1 MEKNEFPSQEVIGLI
16 RSCKIEEA
24 FRITATYIHLSAEAR
39 TILCQ
44 LLRSSHNIFLLSGY
58 KDYIKQLA
66 DKGNPWM
73 QYAWARFNDCAAPGP
88 DSVTIAQEYYNKAVE
103 AGISDARM
111 CLAYM
116 WRDGDFGIVDLS
128 RYEKEMKIAADQD
141 SHMALQQ
148 IIRDMT
154 FGQYGAKKETLRALD
169 MLSGY
174 IDESCRKGIYI
185 DPRYYTLMG
194 VVTEEAGKPQDKLKW
209 YKKGFEEGDLS
220 AFIFYLYSECLNE
233 EFEITDKDRFE
244 ELVLVGEQVHCAE
257 AFENLLLVLSEEL
270 YNKYDT
276 QLNDDITEALKQDLE
291 TAYQLGDNYA
301 ACELGIF
308 YYYGQYGFEQDY
320 KEALKWFSRGANL
333 RSGFSYSMLALMMEE
348 GNHPDG
354 KDLERMHEWEIRA
367 LRLGCDDMLGK
378 VISAYEDGYLAAYA
392 SEIEQYYYPRL
403 MAKDQYE
410 DEKEEEGDDE
420 EESYSEDE
428 DYPDDDGRF
437 DAWS

>member
-1 MEKNEFPSQEVIGLI
+1 MEKNEFPSQEVIDLI

-73 QYAWARFNDCAAPGP
+73 QYAWARFNDCTAPGP

-116 WRDGDFGIVDLS
+116 WRDGDFGTVDLN
-128 RYEKEMKIAADQD
+128 RYKTEMKKSAEEE
-141 SHMALQQ
+141 SEMALQQ

-154 FGQYGAKKETLRALD
+154 FGQYGSKKDTDRALD
-169 MLSGY
+169 MLSRF

-194 VVTEEAGKPQDKLKW
+194 VVTEEAGRPQEKLKW

-220 AFIFYLYSECLNE
+220 AFIFYLYAECFNE
-233 EFEITDKDRFE
+233 EYEITDKERFE
-244 ELVLVGEQVHCAE
+244 ELVLEGENLCCAE
-257 AFENLLLVLSEEL
+257 AFENLLLVISEESF
-270 YNKYDT
+270 NEYDA
-276 QLNDDITEALKQDLE
+276 QLREEITETLKTELK
-291 TAYQLGDNYA
+291 TAYLLGDDYA
-301 ACELGIF
+301 AYRLGHA
-308 YYYGQYGFEQDY
+308 YYYGEYGFEQDY
-320 KEALKWFSRGANL
+320 AEAFRWFSRGAIL
-333 RSGFSYSMLALMMEE
+333 RSAYSYGMLAQMIED
-348 GNHPDG
+348 GNHPEG
-354 KDLERMHEWEIRA
+354 KDPEKMHEYQIRA
-367 LRLGCDDMLGK
+367 LRLGDDDMLEK
-378 VISAYEDGYLAAYA
+378 VICAYEDGYLAAYA

-403 MAKDQYE
+403 VDLNRI
-410 DEKEEEGDDE
+410 EE
-420 EESYSEDE
+420 
-428 DYPDDDGRF
+428 DDDGRF